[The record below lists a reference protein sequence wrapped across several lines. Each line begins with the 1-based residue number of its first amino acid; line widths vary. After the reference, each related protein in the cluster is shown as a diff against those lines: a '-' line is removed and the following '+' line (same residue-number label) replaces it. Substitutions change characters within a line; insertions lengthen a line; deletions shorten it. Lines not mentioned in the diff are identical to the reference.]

1 MTKQTP
7 VIVYSTPT
15 CPYCT
20 LVKEFLSQH
29 NVAYEEKDVAADR
42 EARQE
47 MLNLTGRTAVPAL
60 KIGDNAV
67 VGFDRARISELL
79 GL

>member
-1 MTKQTP
+1 MTIQAP

-29 NVAYEEKDVAADR
+29 NVAYEEKNVAVDR

-47 MLNLTGRTAVPAL
+47 MLSATGRSAVPTL
-60 KIGDNAV
+60 KIGDEVV

>member
-1 MTKQTP
+1 MA
-7 VIVYSTPT
+7 
-15 CPYCT
+15 
-20 LVKEFLSQH
+20 F
-29 NVAYEEKDVAADR
+29 EEKDVAVDR

-47 MLNLTGRTAVPAL
+47 MLALTGRTAVPAL
-60 KIGDNAV
+60 KIGDDAV

>member
-1 MTKQTP
+1 MTVQTS

-20 LVKEFLSQH
+20 LVKNFLADH
-29 NVAYEEKDVAADR
+29 NVTYEEKDVAADK

-47 MLNLTGRTAVPAL
+47 MLSLTGRTAVPAL
-60 KIGDNAV
+60 KIGDDVV

>member
-1 MTKQTP
+1 M
-7 VIVYSTPT
+7 
-15 CPYCT
+15 
-20 LVKEFLSQH
+20 VKEFLSEH
-29 NVAYEEKDVAADR
+29 NVAFEEKDVAVDR

-47 MLNLTGRTAVPAL
+47 MLALTGRTAVPAL
-60 KIGDNAV
+60 KIGDDAV

>member
-1 MTKQTP
+1 MTVQTS

-20 LVKEFLSQH
+20 LVKNFLADH
-29 NVAYEEKDVAADR
+29 NVTYEEKDVAADK

-47 MLNLTGRTAVPAL
+47 MLSLTGHTAVPAL
-60 KIGDNAV
+60 KIGDDVV